1 MIERN
6 VGIFWLKVSNIPR
19 SVKLRDLWD
28 TLSEFAPIS
37 EIQMEDPLPYLGR
50 DCFVQVLDSK
60 AMSVFL
66 SASFNYQIRIANTPL
81 IIRESEN
88 PENIT
93 FKNRDKQRP
102 SQRRLFLLRVPRSV
116 NLVDLGSLLTK
127 MVGPFESL
135 KEVRLH
141 PSEYPVESDTPMFQV
156 VTILFTNC
164 NQVELLLSGK
174 LDLDNHPLFSG
185 IRLRKFLA
193 LRLNKDKVLPVSRGL
208 NSYFFGSK
216 TQAMSGVGGSEMDVN
231 YPGTWNSEGYPS
243 SASKMRTDVNDHH
256 HRLKPTSTK
265 YFENYSRR
273 NIAPEGPSQHGEKG
287 GYSFKIMCRK
297 PR

>member
-50 DCFVQVLDSK
+50 DCFVQVLDPK
-60 AMSVFL
+60 AMSIFL
-66 SASFNYQIRIANTPL
+66 SASLNYQIRIVNTPL

-88 PENIT
+88 PETIT

-116 NLVDLGSLLTK
+116 NLLDLGSLLTK

-141 PSEYPVESDTPMFQV
+141 PSEHPVESDNPIFQV

-174 LDLDNHPLFSG
+174 LDLGNFRLLAG
-185 IRLRKFLA
+185 VRLRKFLA
-193 LRLNKDKVLPVSRGL
+193 LRLSKDKAPPIGRGP
-208 NSYFFGSK
+208 NSYFFGPQ
-216 TQAMSGVGGSEMDVN
+216 TQAISGVGRPDTEIC
-231 YPGTWNSEGYPS
+231 YQGTS
-243 SASKMRTDVNDHH
+243 SSDRCHSSVSKLRIDVNDHH
-256 HRLKPTSTK
+256 HRLKPSSTK

-273 NIAPEGPSQHGEKG
+273 NIAPEGPSQYGEKG
-287 GYSFKIMCRK
+287 AYSFKIMCRK
-297 PR
+297 RK